1 MLSRD
6 LALTNHVAGDEGEA
20 EQQEQAR
27 RVPQGGH
34 RGRCQPVQPLRHPGR
49 EHKVPTNGF

>member
-1 MLSRD
+1 MVSRD
-6 LALTNHVAGDEGEA
+6 LLLTNDIAGDEGEA

-34 RGRCQPVQPLRHPGR
+34 RGRRQPLQPLRHPGKEAR
-49 EHKVPTNGF
+49 KV